1 MCVSHR
7 VGVGSWEGRNFYQIR
22 PRLQVCNF
30 YKIRPEIWD
39 QLLQFKGQI
48 SNFPPPPSAAPV
60 FLGPNFRFV
69 RLDFVSVQDFGI
81 LVGEH
86 DAGIKSSKNE
96 FLVKIRG
103 KIRIFFWPA
112 GAGASAGVHR
122 GGSTSPP
129 LPGDSSFYRCMAR
142 SAAFPN

>member
-1 MCVSHR
+1 MHSNTSEVVSESETDTKGSETGFGGSFGVVRNQCGSHR
-7 VGVGSWEGRNFYQIR
+7 VDLRFWSGCNFYQIR

-48 SNFPPPPSAAPV
+48 SNFPPPPSAAV

-69 RLDFVSVQDFGI
+69 RLDFGSVQDFGI

-86 DAGIKSSKNE
+86 DAGIKSSKNASFGSKSE
-96 FLVKIRG
+96 AKSAFFLACR
-103 KIRIFFWPA
+103 R
-112 GAGASAGVHR
+112 R
-122 GGSTSPP
+122 
-129 LPGDSSFYRCMAR
+129 R
-142 SAAFPN
+142 